1 MTSFIGASDSG
12 KSAILRALT
21 WVLTNQPRGNAFINS
36 DSTECKVGAEVD
48 GKLVIRT
55 KGSQNSYKV
64 DGVEYKSFGIGVP
77 NELAALTKLSPA
89 SVQRQMDPPF
99 WLTESPK
106 GLANCLNEICDYD
119 LLDKIQKKAKS
130 MLITAADQ
138 LKYHETLVTST
149 EEKLEGLP
157 LSGYQRGE
165 LYAEAADLER
175 LDAEW
180 IDAAIQQGDLINTI
194 SELTKMR
201 ESIEPLPDNHEE
213 LVKAVDEILTLEKTA
228 KLLEMDCNHITDY
241 LSERTKQGEYTQQLA
256 SYVEL
261 SAFNLEKAEELD
273 KALQEAKAARE
284 EKPII
289 SLPTTAEVC
298 PTCLRPL

>member
-1 MTSFIGASDSG
+1 M
-12 KSAILRALT
+12 
-21 WVLTNQPRGNAFINS
+21 
-36 DSTECKVGAEVD
+36 
-48 GKLVIRT
+48 
-55 KGSQNSYKV
+55 
-64 DGVEYKSFGIGVP
+64 
-77 NELAALTKLSPA
+77 
-89 SVQRQMDPPF
+89 
-99 WLTESPK
+99 
-106 GLANCLNEICDYD
+106 
-119 LLDKIQKKAKS
+119 
-130 MLITAADQ
+130 
-138 LKYHETLVTST
+138 
-149 EEKLEGLP
+149 
-157 LSGYQRGE
+157 
-165 LYAEAADLER
+165 
-175 LDAEW
+175 
-180 IDAAIQQGDLINTI
+180 QQGGLINTI

-284 EKPII
+284 EKAEELDKALQEAKAAREEKPII